1 MTKEKRNKKP
11 WECRIVGYGTE
22 YPENLL
28 ANPDNWR
35 IHPKEQ
41 QEGLAAVLD
50 RVGWVQSVIVNRQTG
65 HLVDGHLR
73 VTLALRR
80 GETSIPVAYVDLSPD
95 DERLVLST
103 LDPLAGLAATDREML
118 QQLLEVTDPMGDPQL
133 EDLLAK
139 VAKDGLKQPKEK
151 EDKAPEGRTCPHC
164 GGEL

>member
-11 WECRIVGYGTE
+11 WECRIVDHGME
-22 YPENLL
+22 DPENLL

-118 QQLLEVTDPMGDPQL
+118 QQLLAVTDPMGDPQL